1 MNTDSQLQQLDGF
14 SDLIASAIE
23 SGDWDGL
30 NEMLANRQ
38 AMLETLC
45 ASELSAQDREVVV
58 NMMVSIQATDQQ
70 FLALVQSQKET
81 LQKQAASLAHDRKA
95 VQAYQTE

>member
-1 MNTDSQLQQLDGF
+1 MDIDTQLQQLDGF
-14 SDLIASAIE
+14 TGLIASVIE

-30 NEMLANRQ
+30 NVVLANRQ
-38 AMLETLC
+38 DMLGSLC
-45 ASELSAQDREVVV
+45 ASELTSQEREAVV

-70 FLALVQSQKET
+70 FLAQVQSQKDV

-95 VQAYQTE
+95 AKAYQVE